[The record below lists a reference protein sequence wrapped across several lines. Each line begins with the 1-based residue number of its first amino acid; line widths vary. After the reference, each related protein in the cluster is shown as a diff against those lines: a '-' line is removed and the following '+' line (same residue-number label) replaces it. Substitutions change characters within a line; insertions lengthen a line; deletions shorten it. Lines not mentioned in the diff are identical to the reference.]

1 MTKLNRALLNR
12 ALCAALAATSVTA
25 CTLAPDFK
33 LPGLP
38 IPSSWTTAPAAETQ
52 GAPVADLPWRDYFAD
67 TRLREII
74 ELALTNNRDLRVAAL
89 NIERAQAMYR
99 IQRADLLPALDFA
112 GRQNAQRIPGD
123 LSQTRDAMISRQYSA
138 TVGASWELDFFGRI
152 RSLRDQALENYL
164 ATEEARRGAQIA
176 LVAAIAN
183 AWLALGADHEL
194 LELARRTYAT
204 QQKSV
209 ELIRRSF
216 DAGAASALD
225 LAQARTAMERARAD
239 TARYTAQFARDQNA
253 LALLTGASVPEN
265 LQATALA
272 DAVATVA
279 ELPAGIP
286 SEVLIRRPDV
296 LQAEHALRAANA
308 DIGAARAAFFP
319 RISLTGGAGSG
330 SLTLD
335 GLFDAGSGTW
345 TFTPQITVP
354 IFHAGAL
361 KSNLDRAE
369 IERNIQVAQYEKAV
383 QSAFREVADALADRA
398 TIAEQLDARREL
410 VKAANESYR
419 LSEARY
425 RSGLDSH
432 LVLLDAQRSQYA
444 AEQELIAT
452 RLVEASNRIALY
464 KVLGGGWK

>member
-1 MTKLNRALLNR
+1 MTTLNRALL
-12 ALCAALAATSVTA
+12 AALAATSVTG

-38 IPSSWTTAPAAETQ
+38 IPSSWTTPTAETQ
-52 GAPVADLPWRDYFAD
+52 STPAADLSWWDYFID
-67 TRLREII
+67 IRLRVII
-74 ELALTNNRDLRVAAL
+74 KLALDNNRDLRVTAL
-89 NIERAQAMYR
+89 NIERARAMYR
-99 IQRADLLPALDFA
+99 IQRADLLPAIDLA
-112 GRQNAQRIPGD
+112 GRQNAQRVPGD
-123 LSQTRDAMISRQYSA
+123 LSQTGEPTISRQYSA

-164 ATEEARRGAQIA
+164 ATEQAQRGAQIA
-176 LVAAIAN
+176 LVAEIAN

-194 LELARRTYAT
+194 LELARHTYAT

-253 LALLTGASVPEN
+253 LALLTGAPVPEK
-265 LQATALA
+265 LQAKTLS
-272 DAVATVA
+272 DFITTVA
-279 ELPAGIP
+279 ELPVGIP
-286 SEVLIRRPDV
+286 SEVLTRRPDI

-308 DIGAARAAFFP
+308 NIGAARAAFFP
-319 RISLTGGAGSG
+319 RISLAGGAGSG

-335 GLFDAGSGTW
+335 NLFDAGTGTW

-369 IERNIQVAQYEKAV
+369 IERDIQVAQYEKAI
-383 QSAFREVADALADRA
+383 QSAFREVADALAERA
-398 TIAEQLDARREL
+398 TIAEQLDARRKL
-410 VKAANESYR
+410 VEAANESYR

-444 AEQELIAT
+444 AAQELIAT
-452 RLVEASNRIALY
+452 RLAEVSNRIALY